1 MISQLSFII
10 TFILLIWG
18 LTILFNQLTSEQ
30 MEPTSI
36 KDKDILAKRIIPE
49 LPKKMKIGYANW
61 GECDEKIFEA
71 VQNGLNTIIWFSVDL
86 SSNPQTHRPEIT
98 RGPNYQDVAK
108 MIKRF
113 RDNGYN
119 IINLLSIGGW
129 NTPHPDTAHSGKEYF
144 EAWLELNR
152 KISNEELE
160 FYGFDGFDWDI
171 EGNDDFKST
180 HNHFTFAELD
190 VMGEMSK
197 LAKEKGYII
206 SMAPAESYLDT
217 TTNAFSL
224 SLLHNHPE
232 WEKEVPKFTYHGRN
246 AYAYL
251 LAKYGVDT
259 FDFISV
265 QLYEGYSHT
274 LYMYSREKKDFGSIL
289 AKYIN
294 AYESGYEVDF
304 TMEKGSGLEKVL
316 IKIPKEKIVIGLAN
330 AWATKQFI
338 FIDEDSILQG
348 YKDLKKGGLD
358 CRGFMYWD
366 IADEG
371 KIHPDDKEKK
381 EFYMSKVLNKL
392 FE

>member
-1 MISQLSFII
+1 MISQLSFIT

-144 EAWLELNR
+144 A
-152 KISNEELE
+152 S
-160 FYGFDGFDWDI
+160 F
-171 EGNDDFKST
+171 
-180 HNHFTFAELD
+180 
-190 VMGEMSK
+190 
-197 LAKEKGYII
+197 
-206 SMAPAESYLDT
+206 
-217 TTNAFSL
+217 
-224 SLLHNHPE
+224 
-232 WEKEVPKFTYHGRN
+232 
-246 AYAYL
+246 
-251 LAKYGVDT
+251 
-259 FDFISV
+259 
-265 QLYEGYSHT
+265 
-274 LYMYSREKKDFGSIL
+274 
-289 AKYIN
+289 
-294 AYESGYEVDF
+294 
-304 TMEKGSGLEKVL
+304 
-316 IKIPKEKIVIGLAN
+316 
-330 AWATKQFI
+330 
-338 FIDEDSILQG
+338 
-348 YKDLKKGGLD
+348 
-358 CRGFMYWD
+358 
-366 IADEG
+366 
-371 KIHPDDKEKK
+371 
-381 EFYMSKVLNKL
+381 
-392 FE
+392 